1 MKKKP
6 KPKQPEQGTLYGLE
20 ATVPS
25 AELARVP
32 NHAEEFVV
40 PVSDRTILEL
50 DKTHNGFGSEHMKEA
65 ARRLDRNLKLCT
77 VSRQWLRETDRYMQM
92 GGAGGMQLRLR
103 ACYPDFKAYCLK
115 VAQEDGS
122 K

>member
-1 MKKKP
+1 MKKK
-6 KPKQPEQGTLYGLE
+6 KAAKPEQGTLYGLD

-32 NHAEEFVV
+32 SHADRFTI

-50 DKTHNGFGSEHMKEA
+50 DKIHNGFGAEHMKEA
-65 ARRLDRNLKLCT
+65 VAGLDRNGRLLT
-77 VSRQWLRETDRYMQM
+77 VSRKWLKETDRYMRM

-103 ACYPDFKAYCLK
+103 AMYPDLRAYCLK
-115 VAQEDGS
+115 VAQEDGEQ
-122 K
+122 